1 METENSMTYRE
12 PLHAYRLVSPDSP
25 HTPELLWE
33 WERLCIDR
41 LLWTAKT
48 FGRAV
53 VQRYFAD

>member
-1 METENSMTYRE
+1 MTYRE